1 VRLLKTSEVA
11 EMLQIS
17 EDRVYTLSRENIIPS
32 VRLGRTLRF
41 SATAIEEFILSG
53 GKALPGIYKRE
64 P

>member
-1 VRLLKTSEVA
+1 MRLLKVFEVA
-11 EMLQIS
+11 DMLQLS
-17 EDRVYTLSRENIIPS
+17 EDRVYTLAREQIIPS

-41 SATAIEEFILSG
+41 SATAIEDFIANG